1 MGNIPNNETIQS
13 HGQVCDLC
21 GCASY
26 QVFATKGRWG
36 SVLTTVI
43 CQECGLVYSNPRPTA
58 EENAEFYHK
67 KYWGLYKGQ
76 SAPDERFFNRRIPK
90 IRSMLGMLRPF
101 LKEGVSVLEIGCGVG
116 ALLWSLKQSC
126 DGKGNFVGIEPHEG
140 HARFCR
146 DSKELD
152 VHAGLLDEVA
162 PKFEPKS
169 FDLVVM
175 NHVLEHTISPTE
187 VFTMVKSL
195 LRPGGHFV
203 VEVPNIQA
211 PGSRLSHFF
220 HVAHHFNFSPRTL
233 QRLGMKTGFKI
244 NRIEELDGDLERVRL
259 LGVFENHPKVELDVP
274 HRFIRDD
281 AGERA
286 IALQKYDQ
294 WYWFTLASIRKK
306 FTHWLLQRG

>member
-1 MGNIPNNETIQS
+1 MRPHSFGTRHLFLMGNIPNNETIQS

-146 DSKELD
+146 D
-152 VHAGLLDEVA
+152 
-162 PKFEPKS
+162 
-169 FDLVVM
+169 
-175 NHVLEHTISPTE
+175 
-187 VFTMVKSL
+187 
-195 LRPGGHFV
+195 
-203 VEVPNIQA
+203 
-211 PGSRLSHFF
+211 
-220 HVAHHFNFSPRTL
+220 
-233 QRLGMKTGFKI
+233 
-244 NRIEELDGDLERVRL
+244 
-259 LGVFENHPKVELDVP
+259 
-274 HRFIRDD
+274 
-281 AGERA
+281 
-286 IALQKYDQ
+286 
-294 WYWFTLASIRKK
+294 
-306 FTHWLLQRG
+306 